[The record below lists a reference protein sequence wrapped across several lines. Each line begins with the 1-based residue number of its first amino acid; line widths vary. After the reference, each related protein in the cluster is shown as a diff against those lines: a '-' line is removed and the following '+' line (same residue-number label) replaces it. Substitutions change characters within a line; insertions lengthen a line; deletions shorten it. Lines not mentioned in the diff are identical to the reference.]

1 MATKTIIRE
10 NKIETI
16 LKELQIIK
24 NQLDKF
30 LLLIPEER
38 LKGYT
43 NPRQIKNDYLKALKN
58 FPPR

>member
-16 LKELQIIK
+16 LKELQTIK

-30 LLLIPEER
+30 LLLIPEEK
-38 LKGYT
+38 LKEYT
-43 NPRQIKNDYLKALKN
+43 NASQIKKAYSKALKN
-58 FPPR
+58 FPPG

>member
-30 LLLIPEER
+30 LLLIPKER
-38 LKGYT
+38 LKDYT
-43 NPRQIKNDYLKALKN
+43 NARQIKKAYFRALKN
-58 FPPR
+58 FPPK

>member
-38 LKGYT
+38 LKDYT
-43 NPRQIKNDYLKALKN
+43 NARQIKKAYLKALKN

>member
-16 LKELQIIK
+16 LRELQTIK

-38 LKGYT
+38 LKEYT
-43 NPRQIKNDYLKALKN
+43 NSRQIKKAYLKALKV